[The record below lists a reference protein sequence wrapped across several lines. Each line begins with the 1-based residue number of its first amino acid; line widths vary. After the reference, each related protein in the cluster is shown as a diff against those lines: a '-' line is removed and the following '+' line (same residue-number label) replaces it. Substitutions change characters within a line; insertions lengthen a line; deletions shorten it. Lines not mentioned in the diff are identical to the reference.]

1 MSFTM
6 HIDVTIGKAL
16 EMLGFVKRLSGEF
29 RDPYTLQAIYVS
41 LERLKLQNVSCVCM
55 PFYDVHINRIQPVQ
69 KKFVI

>member
-1 MSFTM
+1 MSLIVLTLS
-6 HIDVTIGKAL
+6 L
-16 EMLGFVKRLSGEF
+16 EMLEFVKRLSGEF